1 MEMSSNGLFGP
12 FKKYV
17 AGKMAFFEPFF
28 PHVTLCNYFLKAFS
42 TCAIYKRLAN
52 YTLKQKISVYG
63 GFNLFGNSLLHIGTK
78 VLINRV
84 DKMVEFNALDLV
96 I

>member
-17 AGKMAFFEPFF
+17 TGKVTFFEPFF
-28 PHVTLCNYFLKAFS
+28 PHATLCNYFLKAFS

-52 YTLKQKISVYG
+52 YTLKQKISVYD
-63 GFNLFGNSLLHIGTK
+63 GFNLFGNSLLHVGTK
-78 VLINRV
+78 VLINHV
-84 DKMVEFNALDLV
+84 NALDLA